1 MSSLLQLSDTHF
13 GTEVADVV
21 EALERLVSDL
31 RPDALLLSGDITQRA
46 TRAQFRAA
54 RRFIERLQVP
64 RVLVLP
70 GNHDLPLFDLISRAF
85 FPYRRFE
92 QEQGVSAAGGVD
104 DLPGLRLVRVKST
117 RRSRHIDGEVS
128 ARQIEAVADALRGA
142 PAHCLRLVATHQPL
156 WVDRPCDAHNACHGA
171 APALQAWREAGADLL
186 LAGHIHWP
194 FVRCLEGSRPMWA
207 INAGTA
213 VSARVRDGMPQS
225 CNLLRWDTNQPR
237 AGCELARYDYW
248 PAAAGFVQG
257 TNRSLAFD

>member
-13 GTEVADVV
+13 GTEVAEVV
-21 EALERLVSDL
+21 DALERLVADL
-31 RPDALLLSGDITQRA
+31 RPDVLLLSGDITQRA

-64 RVLVLP
+64 RVLILP

-92 QEQGVSAAGGVD
+92 QELGVSAAGGVD

-117 RRSRHIDGEVS
+117 RRKRHIDGEVS
-128 ARQIEAVADALRGA
+128 ARQVEAVADALRGA

-156 WVDRPCDAHNACHGA
+156 WVDRPCDAHNVCHGA

-194 FVRCLEGSRPMWA
+194 FVHCLEGSRPMWA

-225 CNLLRWDTNQPR
+225 CNLLRWDPVQPR
-237 AGCELARYDYW
+237 SGCRLSRFDFSHADTAFNEAGTSTLEVD
-248 PAAAGFVQG
+248 
-257 TNRSLAFD
+257 